1 MDAYLC
7 LLGCA
12 ELGKR
17 IEKLPSESKKKE
29 KKKYNFLNAFLKHS
43 ERKSENWIKVPQTH
57 TIH

>member
-1 MDAYLC
+1 MKIWAEFVMDAYLC

-29 KKKYNFLNAFLKHS
+29 KKIQLFKRIFEAF
-43 ERKSENWIKVPQTH
+43 
-57 TIH
+57 